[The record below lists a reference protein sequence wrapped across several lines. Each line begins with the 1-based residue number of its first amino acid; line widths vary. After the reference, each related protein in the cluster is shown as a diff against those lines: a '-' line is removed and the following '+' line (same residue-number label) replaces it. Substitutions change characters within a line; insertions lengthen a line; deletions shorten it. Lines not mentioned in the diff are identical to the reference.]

1 MTAVIDAFLDAGVN
15 YICPCKFQADM
26 DIRSKLEYKMRD
38 SLLGDGTVFSIDHVP
53 DGIWIAN
60 YR

>member
-1 MTAVIDAFLDAGVN
+1 
-15 YICPCKFQADM
+15 M